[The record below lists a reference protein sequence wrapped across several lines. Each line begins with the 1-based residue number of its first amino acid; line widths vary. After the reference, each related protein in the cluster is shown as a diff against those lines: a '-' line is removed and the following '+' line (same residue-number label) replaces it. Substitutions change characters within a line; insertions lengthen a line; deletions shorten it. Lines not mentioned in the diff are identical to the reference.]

1 MTNSSQIP
9 YQRNVVQPV
18 ECLKGGWALIK
29 GQHWMI
35 FAMCLVGWMIASAV
49 PLGILLGPMMC
60 GLYLTFFKIRR
71 GEPIEFGTLF
81 QGFEYFSKSI
91 VATMLHVVPILAIVV
106 PSYILFYVFFL
117 VAMVA
122 QGGREPDGLA
132 MLGIFVVFA
141 LFWLV
146 VIALIMIVSIGF
158 TFVYPLIVDRGVQG
172 MDAVKLSF
180 KAAMANFWRL
190 FGLIMLNFLLSLA
203 GLLLCFF
210 GVYLIFPISYA
221 AIAVAY
227 EQVFGLSNPADLAPE
242 MPPPPPVFT

>member
-1 MTNSSQIP
+1 MTNPSQIP

-18 ECLKGGWALIK
+18 ECIKGGWNLIK
-29 GQHWMI
+29 GHYWLI

-81 QGFEYFSKSI
+81 KGFEYFSKSI
-91 VATMLHVVPILAIVV
+91 IATLLHVLPILAIVI
-106 PSYILFYVFFL
+106 PAYILFYVFFL

-122 QGGREPDGLA
+122 QGSREPDGLV
-132 MLGIFVVFA
+132 MMGIFVVFA

-146 VIALIMIVSIGF
+146 VIALIMVVSIGF

-210 GVYLIFPISYA
+210 GVYLVFPISYS

-227 EQVFGLSNPADLAPE
+227 EQVFGLANPADIAPE